1 MSTIKQLVAERR
13 SREGLPSS
21 GSGVCTGV
29 YEIGNDK
36 RVVAR
41 VRLATDMEVTAYVP
55 RDAVAPAVGD
65 TVLLR
70 DERGADQPPVRH
82 GVVLDGPAIRQ
93 SVVADQPPPRHFV
106 ADQRPPRYLIADQ
119 PPARSIVADR

>member
-13 SREGLPSS
+13 NREGFPSS

-41 VRLATDMEVTAYVP
+41 VRLATDFEVTAYVS
-55 RDAVAPAVGD
+55 RGAVAPAVGD
-65 TVLLR
+65 TVVLR
-70 DERGADQPPVRH
+70 DERGADRPPVRH
-82 GVVLDGPAIRQ
+82 GVGDGPAVRQ
-93 SVVADQPPPRHFV
+93 SVVADPGAPRFFV
-106 ADQRPPRYLIADQ
+106 ADQQPPRCLIADQ
-119 PPARSIVADR
+119 PPARSVVADR